1 MKDLDL
7 EKIDKK
13 LDISSE
19 EITPDFPRHFDEF
32 VEEMTRIGCTN
43 FGMNMHDDH
52 ADSGIIVIYALSAK
66 LKYGMDVYSAL
77 KSLHAKGLNNPYEL
91 HSKIITY
98 LDMTGIDYDDDR
110 VLDICL
116 ENFV

>member
-19 EITPDFPRHFDEF
+19 EITTDFPKHFDEF
-32 VEEMTRIGCTN
+32 VKELKHIGCTN
-43 FGMNMHDDH
+43 FGMNMYDDH
-52 ADSGIIVIYALSAK
+52 ACSGIIVIYALSAK

-77 KSLHAKGLNNPYEL
+77 KTLYAKGLDDPYKL
-91 HSKIITY
+91 HSMIITY
-98 LDMTGIDYDDDR
+98 LDMAGIDYDEDI

-116 ENFV
+116 KNFM

>member
-7 EKIDKK
+7 ENIDKK

-19 EITPDFPRHFDEF
+19 EITPDFPKHFDEF
-32 VEEMTRIGCTN
+32 VKEMTHNGCKN

-52 ADSGIIVIYALSAK
+52 ADSGIIVIYALAAK
-66 LKYGMDVYSAL
+66 LNHGMDVYSAL
-77 KSLHAKGLNNPYEL
+77 KTLHAKGLNDPYKL
-91 HSKIITY
+91 HSKILTY
-98 LDMTGIDYDDDR
+98 LDMTGIDYDEDA

-116 ENFV
+116 KNFV

>member
-7 EKIDKK
+7 ENIDKK

-19 EITPDFPRHFDEF
+19 EITPDFPKHFDEF
-32 VEEMTRIGCTN
+32 VKEMTYNGCKN

-52 ADSGIIVIYALSAK
+52 ANSGIIVIYALSAK
-66 LKYGMDVYSAL
+66 LKHGMDVYSAL
-77 KSLHAKGLNNPYEL
+77 KTLHAKGLNDPYEL
-91 HSKIITY
+91 HSKILTY
-98 LDMTGIDYDDDR
+98 LDMTGIDYDEDI

-116 ENFV
+116 KNFV

>member
-43 FGMNMHDDH
+43 FEMNMYDDH

-66 LKYGMDVYSAL
+66 LKHGMDVYSAL
-77 KSLHAKGLNNPYEL
+77 KTLRAKGLDSPYEL
-91 HSKIITY
+91 HSKIIRY
-98 LDMTGIDYDDDR
+98 LDMTSIDYDEDI

-116 ENFV
+116 RNFV

>member
-52 ADSGIIVIYALSAK
+52 ADSGIIVRDFMEAT
-66 LKYGMDVYSAL
+66 GV
-77 KSLHAKGLNNPYEL
+77 NVPYQIVGRRE
-91 HSKIITY
+91 
-98 LDMTGIDYDDDR
+98 G
-110 VLDICL
+110 DISFC
-116 ENFV
+116 

>member
-13 LDISSE
+13 LGISSE
-19 EITPDFPRHFDEF
+19 KITPEFPKNFDEF

-66 LKYGMDVYSAL
+66 LKCGMDVYTAL
-77 KSLHAKGLNNPYEL
+77 KTLHAKGLDDPYKL

-98 LDMTGIDYDDDR
+98 LDMTGIDYDEDI

-116 ENFV
+116 KNFV